1 MEVKQG
7 GVKNCPPRLGP
18 ASLHFKMLLM
28 QGWIPE
34 VSELFR
40 SGRERERERGKGAAV
55 EWFIGPLMADWSWV
69 FPQATYGV
77 DIKVTAA
84 KDGAIVSHIYADLR
98 LRDPIGKP

>member
-1 MEVKQG
+1 MEWSV
-7 GVKNCPPRLGP
+7 
-18 ASLHFKMLLM
+18 
-28 QGWIPE
+28 
-34 VSELFR
+34 
-40 SGRERERERGKGAAV
+40 
-55 EWFIGPLMADWSWV
+55 GPLMADWSWV